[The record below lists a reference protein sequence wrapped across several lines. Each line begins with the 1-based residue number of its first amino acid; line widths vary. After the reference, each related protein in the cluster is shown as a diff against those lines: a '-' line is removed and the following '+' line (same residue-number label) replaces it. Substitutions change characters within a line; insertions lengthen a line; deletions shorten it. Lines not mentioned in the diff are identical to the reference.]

1 MESQSLRAMRRY
13 LDYGQRCE
21 NRQGMEEL
29 YRWIGRILLD
39 DGQVYS
45 PEEQALAFEVAVC
58 ERLADLWPAW
68 QDGDARQVVVSGDV
82 DKVFLYRQMLARES
96 PFERVAAFW
105 KMLAEKYK
113 KQAAWIGERVAARE
127 DPVAYETSGCLPL
140 LEGFLQKM
148 EEVAALPDVVG
159 NEKSSQL
166 ERELEGAREENRK
179 QDGELA
185 ELREELEFAE
195 DRASRAH
202 QRLKKLDEEVKQL
215 RKQLREARENGG
227 KLRNERRGRIQ
238 SQRQASQASR
248 ELEHLKG
255 EYVKMD
261 QRLKQMA
268 QRLAQ
273 TEQHRFASSQSGDS
287 RVDLSALHQLEA
299 GKLLGVEGE
308 LSNGDLGRI
317 RRRFAAVFHPDRINQ
332 LPAWARSLCDEVMG
346 VINDACDRA
355 GKR

>member
-68 QDGDARQVVVSGDV
+68 QDVDAPQVVVSGDV

-202 QRLKKLDEEVKQL
+202 QRLKKSDEEVKQL
-215 RKQLREARENGG
+215 RKQLRETRENGE
-227 KLRNERRGRIQ
+227 KLRNERRDRIK
-238 SQRQASQASR
+238 SQRQSSQVSQ
-248 ELEHLKG
+248 ELEHLQR

-273 TEQHRFASSQSGDS
+273 AEQLRFSSQSGDP
-287 RVDLSALHQLEA
+287 RINLSVLRQLDAETV
-299 GKLLGVEGE
+299 LGVKGDT
-308 LSNGDLGRI
+308 SNEELGRI
-317 RRRFAAVFHPDRINQ
+317 RRRFAAVFHPDRISQ
-332 LPAWARSLCDEVMG
+332 LPAWARSLCDEVLG
-346 VINDACDRA
+346 VINAACDRA
-355 GKR
+355 EKR